1 MPSLNASIA
10 AANAGTHEAN
20 CGLITTARGCLVEV
34 RVREAGVKD
43 RRTFRPAVQ
52 PVREAFGIR
61 HMVLVGD
68 RGRIATAA
76 LDALRAMD
84 GTDWI
89 TALERASIT
98 AHVEDGQLEV
108 ALFVGRYL
116 LEFSAPEYPI
126 EQLVACRNLA
136 LATLHARKREAFL
149 AYTDAALDGLYII
162 RTSASTDAL
171 CAAQYVRHYKALS
184 NVERVFHTVEGV
196 DLTARPIHHRT
207 ADRVRTPLFLCMP
220 ADYVEWHMCGGW
232 RALTFAHT
240 DHHAKATR
248 DPVAPAKRFETALAL
263 RGHRQPERDAT
274 TGTGADSAHRRV
286 DTNGNSFRMPS

>member
-149 AYTDAALDGLYII
+149 AFT
-162 RTSASTDAL
+162 
-171 CAAQYVRHYKALS
+171 
-184 NVERVFHTVEGV
+184 E
-196 DLTARPIHHRT
+196 P
-207 ADRVRTPLFLCMP
+207 
-220 ADYVEWHMCGGW
+220 
-232 RALTFAHT
+232 RAMAFT
-240 DHHAKATR
+240 
-248 DPVAPAKRFETALAL
+248 
-263 RGHRQPERDAT
+263 
-274 TGTGADSAHRRV
+274 
-286 DTNGNSFRMPS
+286 